1 MRLMSWLAV
10 LVVVCGGAFAQ
21 VPQDST
27 ATVTGTVTDAKTS
40 QSIRGAQIVFTQIS
54 GGGSRQQTTSD
65 AEGHF
70 SISGLQPGNYRVF
83 IQARG
88 YIPKI
93 YGSTN
98 QPSSGPAISAKAGQH
113 LSDLAFALKQMG
125 IIHGRVVNSDGDPM
139 VRCAVQALQVNARR
153 NQPRGMSGGQTDDR
167 GEYRIFDLVPGDY
180 YVIANCQG
188 AGGMSM
194 PLGASGDPA
203 IEELS
208 YVPMYYPGVPS
219 LKEASVVSIHSAD
232 EMSVDI
238 SVTRQKTYHV
248 RGSVTGTV
256 DTPGVPPPMALLVPR
271 DLAIVQGPR
280 MAAVVNGNFDVRGV
294 TPGSY
299 VLVVTLEQPNSQ
311 RKVARE
317 DVEVGAADVDGLT
330 LVLGSMASIK
340 GTLRVEGGMPPNT
353 NLSLLVVD
361 LQASEAGAL
370 AGPSLTGTS
379 AQARLKPDGT
389 FEIPEVA
396 PGNYMVGLTA
406 SGTAFRD
413 WYTKSVHF
421 AGRDVTDA
429 GLRIGSGTSGSLEI
443 LVSARGASVE
453 GTVVDSNNQPVPN
466 VGVMAIPDESRRKR
480 WDLYDGGRT
489 DDRGHFE
496 LRGLAAG
503 DYSVVAAQDL
513 DMDDRFDVDTMTK
526 FAQEGTRVRLEDADH
541 KTVQLNPSASVTAD
555 SR

>member
-1 MRLMSWLAV
+1 L
-10 LVVVCGGAFAQ
+10 
-21 VPQDST
+21 T
-27 ATVTGTVTDAKTS
+27 
-40 QSIRGAQIVFTQIS
+40 
-54 GGGSRQQTTSD
+54 
-65 AEGHF
+65 
-70 SISGLQPGNYRVF
+70 
-83 IQARG
+83 
-88 YIPKI
+88 
-93 YGSTN
+93 
-98 QPSSGPAISAKAGQH
+98 
-113 LSDLAFALKQMG
+113 FALKQMG
-125 IIHGRVVNSDGDPM
+125 IIHGRVVNADGDPM

-153 NQPRGMSGGQTDDR
+153 NQPRGMSHGQTDDR

-180 YVIANCQG
+180 YVIVNCQG
-188 AGGMSM
+188 SGGMSM
-194 PLGASGDPA
+194 PLGVGGDPA
-203 IEELS
+203 NEELS

-219 LKEASVVSIHSAD
+219 LKEASIVSVRSAD
-232 EMSVDI
+232 EVSVDI

-248 RGSVTGTV
+248 RGVVTGTV
-256 DTPGVPPPMALLVPR
+256 DTPGGPPPTALLVPR

-294 TPGSY
+294 IPGSY
-299 VLVVTLEQPNSQ
+299 VLVVTLEQANSQ
-311 RKVARE
+311 KKVARE

-330 LVLGSMASIK
+330 LVLGNIASIK

-353 NLSLLVVD
+353 NLSLLMVN
-361 LQASEAGAL
+361 LQAPEAGAL

-379 AQARLKPDGT
+379 AEARINPDGT

-406 SGTAFRD
+406 NGTAFRD
-413 WYTKSVHF
+413 WYTKSVRF

-429 GLRIGSGTSGSLEI
+429 GVRIGSGTSGSLEI
-443 LVSARGASVE
+443 LVSAHGASVE
-453 GTVVDSNNQPVPN
+453 GTVVDSNNLPVPN

-503 DYSVVAAQDL
+503 EYSIVAAQNL

-526 FAQEGTRVRLEDADH
+526 FAREGTRMRLEDADH

-555 SR
+555 IQ

>member
-1 MRLMSWLAV
+1 
-10 LVVVCGGAFAQ
+10 
-21 VPQDST
+21 
-27 ATVTGTVTDAKTS
+27 
-40 QSIRGAQIVFTQIS
+40 
-54 GGGSRQQTTSD
+54 
-65 AEGHF
+65 
-70 SISGLQPGNYRVF
+70 
-83 IQARG
+83 
-88 YIPKI
+88 
-93 YGSTN
+93 
-98 QPSSGPAISAKAGQH
+98 
-113 LSDLAFALKQMG
+113 
-125 IIHGRVVNSDGDPM
+125 
-139 VRCAVQALQVNARR
+139 
-153 NQPRGMSGGQTDDR
+153 MSGGHTDDR

-232 EMSVDI
+232 EVSVDI

-248 RGSVTGTV
+248 RGMVTG
-256 DTPGVPPPMALLVPR
+256 DTSEESNLMALLVPR

-280 MAAVVNGNFDVRGV
+280 GAPIFNGKFDLPGV
-294 TPGSY
+294 IPGSY
-299 VLVVTLEQPNSQ
+299 VVVVRGQSPNA
-311 RKVARE
+311 RMKIARE
-317 DVEVGAADVDGLT
+317 EVEVGAADVDGLT

-353 NLSLLVVD
+353 NLSLLVVN

-413 WYTKSVHF
+413 WYTKSVRF

-443 LVSARGASVE
+443 LVSAHGASVE
-453 GTVVDSNNQPVPN
+453 GTVVDGNNQPVPN

-503 DYSVVAAQDL
+503 EYSIVAAQDL

-526 FAQEGTRVRLEDADH
+526 FAQEGTRVRLDDADH
-541 KTVQLNPSASVTAD
+541 KTVQLNPSASVTAE
-555 SR
+555 SQ

>member
-54 GGGSRQQTTSD
+54 GGSSRQQTTSD

-70 SISGLQPGNYRVF
+70 SLSGLQPGNYRVF

-98 QPSSGPAISAKAGQH
+98 QPSSGPAISVKAGQH
-113 LSDLAFALKQMG
+113 LADLAFALKQMG
-125 IIHGRVVNSDGDPM
+125 IIHRRVVNADGDPM

-153 NQPRGMSGGQTDDR
+153 NQPRGMSSGQTDDR

-188 AGGMSM
+188 SGGMSM
-194 PLGASGDPA
+194 PLGASGDPT

-248 RGSVTGTV
+248 RGMVTG
-256 DTPGVPPPMALLVPR
+256 DTSEESNLVALLVPR

-280 MAAVVNGNFDVRGV
+280 GAPIFNGKFDLPGV
-294 TPGSY
+294 IPGSY
-299 VLVVTLEQPNSQ
+299 VVVVRGQSPNA
-311 RKVARE
+311 RTKIARE
-317 DVEVGAADVDGLT
+317 EVEVGAADVDGLT
-330 LVLGSMASIK
+330 MVLGNMAGIK

-353 NLSLLVVD
+353 NLSLLVVN

-413 WYTKSVHF
+413 WYTKSVRF

-443 LVSARGASVE
+443 LVCARGASVE
-453 GTVVDSNNQPVPN
+453 GTVVDSNNQPVAN

-480 WDLYDGGRT
+480 WDMYDGGRT

-526 FAQEGTRVRLEDADH
+526 FAQEGTRVRLDDADH
-541 KTVQLNPSASVTAD
+541 KTVQLNPSASVTAE
-555 SR
+555 SQ